1 MDPQAAFRSAACK
14 LFELAGSGSLSS
26 AEATKLFS
34 DVGCPGA
41 VVDVERPE
49 VDKLS
54 FVRAALAATLSGDAT
69 ASLEDKTA
77 SIEVAAERLIA
88 ADPDAAW
95 TAALG
100 KVKTGQPRR
109 CIAQSLRSHRC
120 WRGHGPR
127 VVAARRRRASF
138 TRPFLPT
145 RAFGKRNCPSHALN
159 GLRRE
164 RRL

>member
-54 FVRAALAATLSGDAT
+54 FVRAALAATN

-120 WRGHGPR
+120 CRD
-127 VVAARRRRASF
+127 
-138 TRPFLPT
+138 
-145 RAFGKRNCPSHALN
+145 
-159 GLRRE
+159 RE
-164 RRL
+164 RTRT